1 VSSAAARRPHPL
13 IEVAALLATVAALE
27 LLPAVAAGA
36 LATLA
41 VLWLLTRPPRQE
53 ALVGGSG
60 LLLAALVLGMVAVG
74 EKIPP
79 PGVGEWTA
87 ELKRAYTRL
96 CDDLGTAAA
105 VAAQSL
111 QRASLPGESPAELF
125 EQLKAL
131 SEDSRFAATALTL
144 FDPDSQ
150 AVAWAGEGLLH
161 EPDLAGLPVT
171 GLGYRRG
178 HTAVTYFAVAPLSDD
193 RRPWRVVVGR
203 SLSTESLPFRVPV
216 TAQALR
222 WSPGAAPSE
231 LPSEVVKV
239 KVGGAPV
246 IFVERPEATDY
257 LWWRL
262 ANWARRLAAGL
273 LGLTLIA
280 VALLRSAARPILQE
294 SLQEQDRP
302 PAFPLPATVLLVMAG
317 VAAAK
322 SAVELTVPVQVL
334 LVAVSGLAA
343 WGLLRPRRS
352 SIRDSGGEVLGG
364 TGLLALAGGTWL
376 YQQQLQQQQIAKAD
390 LAADLN
396 GAPDVLALRLIW
408 CLAALGLLTLTA
420 RARAPANDD
429 RAAWIGTALLLGA
442 AAFHDLP
449 LLGLVLVAVAGG
461 ALARWLGGIDL
472 GKRPTAIPA
481 LLVIA
486 ALAGAVTW
494 EIAYREEF
502 RQRIEEWYL
511 PRIAP
516 PTPAE
521 INDLY
526 LEIDQY
532 FDRHELRHLLPPASG
547 PVDPQDLA
555 FVLWRDSPLAQR
567 DAASA
572 LVVEASE
579 GVSSSF
585 SFGLS
590 IDHESPLA
598 LDPSRWPVPQV
609 PAWRDAIIA
618 GENEVLLDGRSW
630 GRVRYWFLPR
640 PGFRLGVTETA
651 ELETAL
657 VRGKRR
663 PQAID
668 GLPRPVLYGLYSSDG
683 RAVVSP
689 WDESPPL
696 AGSVLGS
703 EHGLQTTDA
712 GHHWYWLRENADGI
726 EVLYLPYLTPR
737 AGLERIGTHA
747 LSSLMLI
754 AALAVLPLVA
764 ALPRRILRGLVERMV
779 HSYSKRLL
787 LVYTALLLVP
797 LVALNFVLLRGFE
810 ERLRREQ
817 LANGQAALSAARQF
831 LVDYLRGLEPGFG
844 IDTQVNREL
853 LEWISD
859 VAEHQVNFYWDS
871 QVYASSQQELFTAG
885 LLPKRIPGEV
895 FSRLVLYGYEVG
907 SRTQHATETPYRELF
922 APLNVPGWSQQ
933 GLFLSVPLLE
943 QEEEVVR
950 ELERM
955 RRRAILV
962 TTALFLL
969 LVAVGGRLARSFT
982 TPIMELIEGT
992 RRIAGGAP
1000 FLDVTPREHELSAL
1014 GDAIDDMARRI
1025 AEARRKLLLEKQVV
1039 DRMVENVTSG
1049 VVSLD
1054 HERRVLLHN
1063 RVAAELLGTEV
1074 GAEIHRILESRE
1086 HLQPVAEFL
1095 RQANLRQADLRQTT
1109 VHLRDRG
1116 GEAREWTL
1124 TWVPIPGA
1132 EDPAALLVVDDATE
1146 VLRGQRLEAW
1156 AEMARII
1163 AHEIKN
1169 PLTPIRLSAEH
1180 MRQVYATD
1188 REGFDAVIERCTDN
1202 ILKQVE
1208 ELRAIATEFSIYSR
1222 IPRAKLGSADLV
1234 AAMRELT
1241 AAYHGLAP
1249 GGVVLKFHSDR
1260 EALPALID
1268 DKLLTRAVRN
1278 LLENALR
1285 ASAGGADGTCD
1296 GGGGRV
1302 ELEVGCRDG
1311 WAFIRVTD
1319 SGPGV
1324 DPDNLPRIFEPYFS
1338 THETGTG
1345 LGLAIAQRIVEEHGG
1360 RIEAR
1365 NRTGGGLEMTI
1376 TIPLPEPGGQQPGGS
1391 DV

>member
-1 VSSAAARRPHPL
+1 MSSAAARRAHPL
-13 IEVAALLATVAALE
+13 IETAALLATVATLE
-27 LLPAVAAGA
+27 LAPAAAAGA
-36 LATLA
+36 LALVA
-41 VLWLLTRPPRQE
+41 VLWLLTRPPRQD
-53 ALVGGSG
+53 AVVAGGG
-60 LLLAALVLGMVAVG
+60 LLVASLLLGAAAVG
-74 EKIPP
+74 EKVPP
-79 PGVGEWTA
+79 PGLEDWTA
-87 ELKRAYTRL
+87 EVEGAYVRF
-96 CDDLGTAAA
+96 CDELGTAAA
-105 VAAQSL
+105 VAVRSL
-111 QRASLPGESPAELF
+111 RRAALPGESQIELF
-125 EQLKAL
+125 RHLQELT
-131 SEDSRFAATALTL
+131 EDPRFAATTLIL

-161 EPDLAGLPVT
+161 EPNLGELPAAGLA
-171 GLGYRRG
+171 YQRG
-178 HTAVTYFAVAPLSDD
+178 HTAVTYLAVAPLSDD

-203 SLSTESLPFRVPV
+203 SLPTERLPFRLPG
-216 TAQALR
+216 TTRALR
-222 WSPGAAPSE
+222 WSPGAAPSVP
-231 LPSEVVKV
+231 PSDVVKIE
-239 KVGGAPV
+239 VGGVPS
-246 IFVERPEATDY
+246 IFVERPQRLDY
-257 LWWRL
+257 LWPRL
-262 ANWARRLAAGL
+262 AHLARRVAGGL
-273 LGLTLIA
+273 LAFTLIA
-280 VALLRSAARPILQE
+280 VALLRGAAHRLLPE
-294 SLQEQDRP
+294 SLQRSRRP
-302 PAFPLPATVLLVMAG
+302 PSAFLLPTTVLLTMAG
-317 VAAAK
+317 VAAGTSAAG
-322 SAVELTVPVQVL
+322 SAVPMQAVL
-334 LVAVSGLAA
+334 VGASGLAA
-343 WGLLRPRRS
+343 WGVLRTRRS
-352 SIRDSGGEVLGG
+352 SIRDSRGEVLGG
-364 TGLLALAGGTWL
+364 LGLPVLVGGAWL
-376 YQQQLQQQQIAKAD
+376 YQRQIVVED
-390 LAADLN
+390 LAADFA
-396 GAPDVLALRLIW
+396 GAPDVLGLRLVW
-408 CLAALGLLTLTA
+408 CLAALGLLTLAA
-420 RARAPANDD
+420 RHHTPANDD
-429 RAAWIGTALLLGA
+429 RPAWAGTLLLFGA

-449 LLGLVLVAVAGG
+449 FVALPLVAVAGA
-461 ALARWLGGIDL
+461 ALARWLSGIDL
-472 GKRPTAIPA
+472 ERRPTAIPA

-494 EIAYREEF
+494 EIAYREQF
-502 RQRIEEWYL
+502 RHQIETWYL

-521 INDLY
+521 INELH
-526 LEIDQY
+526 LEIDRY
-532 FDRHELRHLLPPASG
+532 FDRHDLRHLLPPAGG

-555 FVLWRDSPLAQR
+555 FVFWRESPLAQR

-572 LVVEASE
+572 LKVDSHD
-579 GVSSSF
+579 GTSSSF
-585 SFGLS
+585 SFALS
-590 IDHESPLA
+590 IDYESDRYG
-598 LDPSRWPVPQV
+598 DPSRWPIPQV
-609 PAWRDAIIA
+609 PAWQEAMIQ

-630 GRVRYWFLPR
+630 GVVRYWFLPR
-640 PGFRLGVTETA
+640 PGFRLDVTEVA
-651 ELETAL
+651 ELETSL
-657 VRGKRR
+657 VRGKRPR
-663 PQAID
+663 EAID
-668 GLPRPVLYGLYSSDG
+668 GLPRPVLYGLYSADG
-683 RAVVSP
+683 RALVSP

-696 AGSVLGS
+696 VTSVLGS
-703 EHGLQTTDA
+703 DHGLLA
-712 GHHWYWLRENADGI
+712 SPVGRCWYWLRENDDGI
-726 EVLYLPYLTPR
+726 ELLYLPYLTPR

-747 LSSLMLI
+747 LSSL
-754 AALAVLPLVA
+754 VLVA
-764 ALPRRILRGLVERMV
+764 ALAMLPLAVALPRSVFRGLLSRTV

-817 LANGQAALSAARQF
+817 MANGRVALSAARQF

-859 VAEHQVNFYWDS
+859 LAHHQVNLYWGS
-871 QVYASSQQELFTAG
+871 EVYASSQQELFTAG

-907 SRTQHATETPYRELF
+907 SRTQHAAKIPYLELF

-933 GLFLSVPLLE
+933 GFFLSVPLLE
-943 QEEEVVR
+943 QEEEVSR
-950 ELERM
+950 ELARM

-969 LVAVGGRLARSFT
+969 LLAVGGRLARSFT

-1014 GDAIDDMARRI
+1014 GDAIDDMARRV
-1025 AEARRKLLLEKQVV
+1025 AEGRRKLLLEKQVV
-1039 DRMVENVTSG
+1039 DRMVENITSG

-1054 HERRVLLHN
+1054 HGRRVLLHN

-1074 GAEIHRILESRE
+1074 GTEIHRVLENRE

-1095 RQANLRQADLRQTT
+1095 RQTDQEARQAT
-1109 VHLRDRG
+1109 VHLRDRQ

-1124 TWVPIPGA
+1124 IWVPIPGA

-1208 ELRAIATEFSIYSR
+1208 ELRAIASEFSIYSR
-1222 IPRAKLGSADLV
+1222 IPRAELKTADLV

-1241 AAYHGLAP
+1241 AAYHGLE
-1249 GGVVLKFHSDR
+1249 GVVLDLRSDR
-1260 EALPALID
+1260 DQLHARFDA
-1268 DKLLTRAVRN
+1268 KLLTRAVRN

-1285 ASAGGADGTCD
+1285 AGD
-1296 GGGGRV
+1296 GGRV
-1302 ELEVGCRDG
+1302 ELVVGCRDAR
-1311 WAFIRVTD
+1311 AFIRVTD

-1324 DPDNLPRIFEPYFS
+1324 APDNLPRIFEPYFS

-1345 LGLAIAQRIVEEHGG
+1345 LGLAISQRIVEEHGG

-1365 NRTGGGLEMTI
+1365 NRSGGGLEMTI
-1376 TIPLPEPGGQQPGGS
+1376 TIPLPEPGGKQPGGS